1 MAGRNAKPIALHLA
15 EGNPNRLTKAEIKAR
30 QEAEVKLGA
39 DDFKKIKKPSFVSKD
54 KVANKKWNDLIK
66 EYKSAAE
73 QGVELLTSSDVGLLA
88 RYCKTF
94 SEYENLL
101 EARQKVENVEI
112 DQFEL
117 EEFIDAGELAYD
129 TNLKALRY
137 LSQLASIDGI
147 LKIENAINK
156 KMDQLVKMEDR
167 LFLNPLAKVK
177 NVPRRPEP
185 KKESAMAKFMNRRG
199 AHGS

>member
-94 SEYENLL
+94 SEYERLL
-101 EARQKVENVEI
+101 EAYQRIEKIAEDTDNLYAYILAQ
-112 DQFEL
+112 D
-117 EEFIDAGELAYD
+117 EFAM
-129 TNLKALRY
+129 KAMAQIA
-137 LSQLASIDGI
+137 QLASIDGI
-147 LKIENAINK
+147 LKIETAINK

-177 NVPRRPEP
+177 NIPKQAKEP
-185 KKESAMAKFMNRRG
+185 KKSRMAEFMNRRAG
-199 AHGS
+199 GGHGP

>member
-101 EARQKVENVEI
+101 EAYQRIEHIAEDTDNLYAYI
-112 DQFEL
+112 L
-117 EEFIDAGELAYD
+117 ESWRMIP
-129 TNLKALRY
+129 T
-137 LSQLASIDGI
+137 S
-147 LKIENAINK
+147 
-156 KMDQLVKMEDR
+156 R
-167 LFLNPLAKVK
+167 L
-177 NVPRRPEP
+177 
-185 KKESAMAKFMNRRG
+185 
-199 AHGS
+199 